1 MKKAELRKIYLQ
13 KRQALNEEEYAR
25 LSHRLCDLFF
35 VSVDFSNI
43 KTVHIFLPIRE
54 KREPDTWLI
63 IDRMRREF
71 PDIRLSVPKVNNKA
85 RELEN
90 FYFEGGHQL
99 VKSRWGIEEPGRGI
113 STPSEGIDMVLVP
126 LLCADAEGH
135 RVGYGGGY
143 YDKFLK
149 DCPPSCRRV
158 GISLFEPVEKI
169 DDINKQDVP
178 LDALLTPAKFYAF
191 EQ

>member
-1 MKKAELRKIYLQ
+1 MTKAELRKIYLQ
-13 KRQALNEEEYAR
+13 KRQALSEEEYDS
-25 LSHRLCDLFF
+25 LSRRLCDLFF
-35 VSVDFSNI
+35 VSVNLSYI

-71 PDIRLSVPKVNNKA
+71 PHIRLSMPKVNNKI
-85 RELEN
+85 RKLEN
-90 FYFEGGHQL
+90 FYFEGRTQL
-99 VKSRWGIEEPGRGI
+99 VKSKWGIEEPGNGI
-113 STPSEGIDMVLVP
+113 PTPSEEIDMVLVP

-143 YDKFLK
+143 YDKLLK
-149 DCPPSCRRV
+149 DCTPSCRKV

-169 DDINKQDVP
+169 GNIHEQDIP
-178 LDALLTPAKFYAF
+178 LNALLTPAKFFAF
-191 EQ
+191 DN

>member
-13 KRQALNEEEYAR
+13 KRQALSEEEYAR
-25 LSHRLCDLFF
+25 LSCKLCDLFF
-35 VSVDFSNI
+35 VSVDISFI
-43 KTVHIFLPIRE
+43 KTIHVFLPIRE

-63 IDRMRREF
+63 IDRIQREF
-71 PDIRLSVPKVNNKA
+71 PHIRLSVPKVNNKI

-90 FYFEGGHQL
+90 FYFEDRRQL
-99 VKSRWGIEEPGRGI
+99 VKSKWGIEEPGRGI
-113 STPSEGIDMVLVP
+113 RTPSEEIDMVLVP

-149 DCPPSCRRV
+149 DCLPSCRRV
-158 GISLFEPVEKI
+158 GISLFEPVEEI
-169 DDINKQDVP
+169 DDINEQDVP
-178 LDALLTPAKFYAF
+178 LNSLLTPAKLFAF
-191 EQ
+191 